1 MKKIIASTDRIALD
15 FSHLKGII
23 KISHVADPK
32 KRKDV
37 DKFSIKFLFDRD
49 EKFGDIEYTYYEN
62 MEARDN
68 DYASLLKQWQDS
80 QKLESEESKTG
91 FVANPYLVDMAS
103 RVMTKEEPNE

>member
-32 KRKDV
+32 KKKDTS
-37 DKFSIKFLFDRD
+37 KFSIQFLFDKD
-49 EKFGDIEYTYYEN
+49 EKFGEIEYTYYEN

-80 QKLESEESKTG
+80 QKLEPEESTTR
-91 FVANPYLVDMAS
+91 FVATPSLVDMAS
-103 RVMTKEEPNE
+103 RVMVKEESNE